1 MNVTAEWISKH
12 ELCQRYCAN
21 FAGLETDNKQHGF
34 FKD

>member
-1 MNVTAEWISKH
+1 MKHPSGFQKH